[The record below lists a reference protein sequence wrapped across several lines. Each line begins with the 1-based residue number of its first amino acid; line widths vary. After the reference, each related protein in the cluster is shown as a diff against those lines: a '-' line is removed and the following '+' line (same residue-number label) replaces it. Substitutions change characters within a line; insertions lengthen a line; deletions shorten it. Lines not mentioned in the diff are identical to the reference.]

1 MLRLSSPRTIKYI
14 MEKYGFKFSKSL
26 GQNFLI
32 DDQVIED
39 IMEGADVG
47 SEDCVLEVGP
57 GIGVMTQ
64 ALAERAEKVVSV
76 EIDSSLLP
84 VLDETLAP
92 YDNVKIINS
101 DILKIDLRQL
111 IEEEFN
117 GRRPKVVA
125 NLPYYV
131 TTPIIMM
138 FLEEGIPVTDIVVM
152 VQKEVAERIVSAPGN
167 KIYGALSVA
176 VQFYSEPSVIV
187 KAPKGL
193 FMPQPKVD
201 SLVVRM
207 KIRETPKVDVKNRKL
222 FFRVVKAAF
231 GMRRKT
237 LLNALSAGLGISKDM
252 VNEVMG
258 ACDIDPKRR
267 GETLSIEEFGL
278 LADRFE
284 TKMETSL

>member
-1 MLRLSSPRTIKYI
+1 MLKLSSPRTIKYI

-32 DDQVIED
+32 DEQVIED
-39 IMEGADVG
+39 IMEGAEVG
-47 SEDCVLEVGP
+47 PEDCILEVGP

-76 EIDSSLLP
+76 ELDSSLLP
-84 VLDETLAP
+84 VLDETLAAH
-92 YDNVKIINS
+92 DNVVIVND
-101 DILKIDLRQL
+101 DILKVDVRELIDR
-111 IEEEFN
+111 EFQ

-138 FLEEGIPVTDIVVM
+138 FLEEGLPVTDIVVM
-152 VQKEVAERIVSAPGN
+152 VQKEVADRIVSGPGN

-176 VQFYSEPSVIV
+176 VQFYADPCVIV

-201 SLVVRM
+201 SVVVRM
-207 KIRETPKVDVKNRKL
+207 RILDQPKVDVKDRQL

-237 LLNALSAGLGISKDM
+237 LLNALSAGLNISKDL
-252 VNEVMG
+252 VKDVMDSC
-258 ACDIDPKRR
+258 AIDPKRR
-267 GETLSIEEFGL
+267 GETLSIEEFGQ
-278 LADRFE
+278 LADAFE
-284 TKMETSL
+284 SKI

>member
-1 MLRLSSPRTIKYI
+1 

-39 IMEGADVG
+39 IMDGAEVG
-47 SEDCVLEVGP
+47 EDDYILEVGP

-64 ALAERAEKVVSV
+64 ALAERAKKVVSV

-84 VLDETLAP
+84 VLDETLEP
-92 YDNVKIINS
+92 HDNVVVVNE
-101 DILKIDLRQL
+101 DILKVDLRKL
-111 IEEEFN
+111 IEEEFD
-117 GRRPKVVA
+117 GHKPKVVA

-152 VQKEVAERIVSAPGN
+152 VQKEVADRIVSGPGN

-176 VQFYSEPSVIV
+176 VQFYADPSVIV
-187 KAPKGL
+187 EAPKGM

-207 KIRETPKVDVKNRKL
+207 RIRETPKVDVKSRKM
-222 FFRVVKAAF
+222 FFRTVKAAF

-237 LLNALSAGLGISKDM
+237 LLNALSAGLGVSKD
-252 VNEVMG
+252 VVTEVMG

-267 GETLSIEEFGL
+267 GETLSIEEFGM
-278 LADRFE
+278 LADGFDNLKE
-284 TKMETSL
+284 VNK